1 MLQPVDRRRSCPP
14 RDDRTRLVLHDEYAF
29 SAVYIETYIVALHW
43 AVLRLWI
50 GALCATTPRSAVDHT
65 AVTRGTAQCL
75 HRYAFVDGVGEKG
88 RRRSPMPRTHPPY
101 APEYRRRIIALA
113 RWGRPIAQV

>member
-75 HRYAFVDGVGEKG
+75 HRYGFVDGGGVGKVKE
-88 RRRSPMPRTHPPY
+88 SHD
-101 APEYRRRIIALA
+101 
-113 RWGRPIAQV
+113 AQESCPLCAGVPASDGGVGA

>member
-65 AVTRGTAQCL
+65 AVARGTAQCL
-75 HRYAFVDGVGEKG
+75 HRYGFVDSGGGGKVKESHDGQGSCTVCAGGAAPAGVIC
-88 RRRSPMPRTHPPY
+88 
-101 APEYRRRIIALA
+101 A
-113 RWGRPIAQV
+113 